1 MRDEVARGAAPW
13 GARARLGL
21 TLGVLSAIG
30 PFAIDLYLPAL
41 PGMMTELSATPAQMQ
56 RTLSLF
62 FLALAAAQIP
72 IGSLSDRVGRKPV
85 LFAGLAVFVVA
96 SLACAI
102 SPSVDALYAS
112 RFVQGLGICAG
123 TILSRAMIRD
133 LASGPEAA
141 RLMATSFLVIGVSPV
156 LAPLFGSS
164 LLSFMSWRGLFVVL
178 ALAGVFAFLLADR
191 VLPESLPPEK
201 RLARGTPIFAAYRQ
215 LLTNGNFIRAAL
227 VAGLATAVPFA
238 YVTAAPFVLSGR
250 FGLDGQVFSLLLG
263 ANAACSIATT
273 QLAPSLMR
281 RWGARQLLTRVSL
294 AGAILSAAV
303 AGAVLMDVLS
313 LALFQIA
320 SMLLFALVGL
330 ALTPAAVTALDAS
343 KSGSGTSASAL
354 GTVQLAVTAAA
365 SGAIS
370 LFPAFSVMPLLV
382 IVGISFVGA
391 FALRGPL
398 RGKEHA

>member
-13 GARARLGL
+13 GAQARLGL
-21 TLGVLSAIG
+21 TLGLLSAIG
-30 PFAIDLYLPAL
+30 PLAIDLYLPAL
-41 PGMMTELSATPAQMQ
+41 PVMTLELSAMPAEMQ

-72 IGSLSDRVGRKPV
+72 IGSISDRLGRKPV
-85 LFAGLAVFVVA
+85 LFAGLAVFIVA
-96 SLACAI
+96 SLACAV
-102 SPSVDALYAS
+102 SSSVDALYAS

-156 LAPLFGSS
+156 LAPLLGSS

-201 RLARGTPIFAAYRQ
+201 RLKRGTPIFAAYWR
-215 LLTNGNFIRAAL
+215 LFTSGTFMRAAL
-227 VAGLATAVPFA
+227 VAGLATAVPFSF
-238 YVTAAPFVLSGR
+238 VTAAPFVLSGR
-250 FGLDGQVFSLLLG
+250 FGLDAQIYSLLLG

-273 QLAPSLMR
+273 QLAPFLMR
-281 RWGARQLLTRVSL
+281 RWGARQLLMRVSL
-294 AGAILSAAV
+294 AGVILSAAV

-320 SMLLFALVGL
+320 SMFLFALVGL

-343 KSGSGTSASAL
+343 RSGSGTSASAL